1 MNEYD
6 QSRKLANKSAA
17 AAGETLEK
25 GKTALEQSAGIT
37 LENIRNLNAKMIDMV
52 RANTEAAFELAL
64 KMATCKTPADVLEVT
79 ARTCPQAVRI
89 AERTNQG
96 TDRSRTEDGRRN
108 RRTNRTQRRSGLSE
122 SVLM

>member
-64 KMATCKTPADVLEVT
+64 KMATCKTPADVLELWPEHARKQFELLNEQTKELT
-79 ARTCPQAVRI
+79 ALGQKMAGETVEPI
-89 AERTNQG
+89 A
-96 TDRSRTEDGRRN
+96 RSVGQVFRKV
-108 RRTNRTQRRSGLSE
+108 S
-122 SVLM
+122 